1 MFGTV
6 FDLIV
11 RSGQAYNQ
19 VAMFF
24 GAMICLGFG
33 GLILVNSLY
42 WRVHAVRARGTII
55 GVTTRNDLHFP
66 MYRYTSQGMTC
77 EAKSDSGS
85 NVARGKETGR
95 IVPLLVSPHNP
106 TEVRQANNYSL
117 EIIGTLMIAPG
128 LWLGYTAL
136 TAYPITPMTWVM
148 GVALLIYL
156 LERAYRVLIPRGQHL
171 SIEQWKTLT
180 HADQSCAIDLTKVRP
195 IEELSSSN
203 QATTKNND
211 WQQSRWA
218 VPILMVFAVILLC
231 VGIYQSTMIA
241 RLESAGVRAQGEV
254 VRLKE
259 EHNSGHYTYYPIVR
273 FRAANNVTVQF
284 KDEVGSNPPSR
295 RVGDKVTVLYLSDNL
310 SKAIIDRGVFWNW
323 AIPAIVFLFFGGVV
337 GILVWLLR
345 LSPANKSTSSMS
357 ALPAKADIAAQR
369 VDVR

>member
-11 RSGQAYNQ
+11 RSSQVYNQ
-19 VAMFF
+19 VGMFF

-42 WRVHAVRARGTII
+42 WRVHAVRAGGIII
-55 GVTTRNDLHFP
+55 GVTTQNNLYFP
-66 MYRYTSQGMTC
+66 VYRYTSQGMTC

-85 NVARGKETGR
+85 NVRRGKETGR
-95 IVPLLVSPHNP
+95 TVPLLISPHNP
-106 TEVRQANNYSL
+106 TEARQANNYSL
-117 EIIGTLMIAPG
+117 EMIGTLIIAPG

-136 TAYPITPMTWVM
+136 TAYPITPMTWII

-171 SIEQWKTLT
+171 SIEHWKTLA

-195 IEELSSSN
+195 IEGLSPSN
-203 QATTKNND
+203 QVTTANNEL
-211 WQQSRWA
+211 QQSRWA

-231 VGIYQSTMIA
+231 VGIYQSSMIA

-259 EHNSGHYTYYPIVR
+259 EHNSGHYDYHPIVR
-273 FRAANNVTVQF
+273 FCAANNVTVQF
-284 KDEVGSNPPSR
+284 KDEIGSNPPSH
-295 RVGDKVTVLYLSDNL
+295 RVGDKVTVLYLPDNL
-310 SKAIIDRGVFWNW
+310 STAIIDRGVLWNW
-323 AIPAIVFLFFGGVV
+323 AIPAIVFLFFAGVV
-337 GILVWLLR
+337 GILVWMLR
-345 LSPANKSTSSMS
+345 VSSASTPTSSHQVV
-357 ALPAKADIAAQR
+357 A
-369 VDVR
+369 

>member
-1 MFGTV
+1 
-6 FDLIV
+6 
-11 RSGQAYNQ
+11 
-19 VAMFF
+19 
-24 GAMICLGFG
+24 
-33 GLILVNSLY
+33 
-42 WRVHAVRARGTII
+42 
-55 GVTTRNDLHFP
+55 
-66 MYRYTSQGMTC
+66 
-77 EAKSDSGS
+77 
-85 NVARGKETGR
+85 
-95 IVPLLVSPHNP
+95 LLVSPHNP

-136 TAYPITPMTWVM
+136 TAYPVTPMTWVM

-241 RLESAGVRAQGEV
+241 RLESAGDSR
-254 VRLKE
+254 
-259 EHNSGHYTYYPIVR
+259 SGR
-273 FRAANNVTVQF
+273 SCAF
-284 KDEVGSNPPSR
+284 K
-295 RVGDKVTVLYLSDNL
+295 
-310 SKAIIDRGVFWNW
+310 
-323 AIPAIVFLFFGGVV
+323 GG
-337 GILVWLLR
+337 
-345 LSPANKSTSSMS
+345 T
-357 ALPAKADIAAQR
+357 
-369 VDVR
+369 